1 VNVLKTKP
9 LMLLFYALVPIIV
22 IIILFKIDTIVGL
35 IGIVTFLLL
44 IIVVNRNLIYRLK
57 AQLEYGKG
65 NLDNSIKWF
74 ANAKKVKAD
83 VLVNYG
89 FVLLKSG
96 KLDESEQVLTKAM
109 DKSSSSEEKNFA
121 KSNLALVVWRKGDL
135 DKAIEMLKEVILE
148 YKNTAVYGSL
158 GYLLIEKGD
167 LDEALKVNLEAY
179 EYNSDNAII
188 QDNLAHLYHL
198 RGEMDKADNLFEKLM
213 KKEPHFPE
221 AYYDYALYL
230 EDIGK
235 VEEAKEMYNKS
246 LSCSFNFN
254 NTITK
259 EQVQKALDNLNK
271 LNTNEKPHD

>member
-1 VNVLKTKP
+1 MKTKP

-74 ANAKKVKAD
+74 AKAANAKKVKAD

-198 RGEMDKADNLFEKLM
+198 RGEMYKADNLIEKL
-213 KKEPHFPE
+213 KKGCFPE
-221 AYYDYALYL
+221 A
-230 EDIGK
+230 
-235 VEEAKEMYNKS
+235 
-246 LSCSFNFN
+246 
-254 NTITK
+254 
-259 EQVQKALDNLNK
+259 
-271 LNTNEKPHD
+271 